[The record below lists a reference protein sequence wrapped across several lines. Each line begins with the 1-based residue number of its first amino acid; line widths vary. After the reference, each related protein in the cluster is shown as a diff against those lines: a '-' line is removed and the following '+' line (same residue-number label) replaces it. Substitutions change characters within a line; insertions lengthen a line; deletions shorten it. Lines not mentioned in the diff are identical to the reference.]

1 MDFRILGPLEVLDEG
16 KRVALGGDKQRAL
29 LGLLLVNAGETLS
42 TDRLI
47 DELWG
52 EHPPATAA
60 KTVQVHVS
68 RLRKAL
74 AAGAGNGS
82 EAVVVTR
89 EHGYQLEIDPER
101 LDSHR
106 FERLLAEG
114 RNELAA
120 DRPERAAPAL
130 EEALGLWRGQPLAD
144 LTYEAFA
151 QAEIA
156 RLENLRAAAIEQLI
170 EAKLA
175 LGRHLE
181 VIGELEALIA
191 EYPYRE
197 ALRAQLMLAL
207 YRSDRQ
213 ADALQAYQDTRHAL
227 TEELGIEPGE
237 RLRELE
243 RAILAQDPA
252 LALPELEA
260 AEREAEPREEPEL
273 EPAPPADR
281 SAEQAPLATGPA
293 PAARRLVS
301 IVFADLVGSTGLAER
316 LDPESMHR
324 VLDRYADVCGAV
336 IERHGGAVEGF
347 IGDAVVGVFGLTEV
361 HEDDALRAVRVAVEL
376 RDAGA
381 ELSADLERERGVQI
395 AMKFG
400 VESGEVFLGPGT
412 RRSRFAAGDVFNVA
426 ARLEGVAPG
435 GEILLGEN
443 IYELVRDSVRVE
455 ALEPLALKGRSA
467 KVQPWLLVELLDD
480 QLWLRPSRSPFVGRR
495 HELEA
500 LRAVLSRAC
509 EAPGCNAVTVVGPA
523 GMGKSR
529 LAREL
534 ASEVG
539 DEVTVVVGRCPA
551 YGEGVAYR
559 PLADIV
565 GQLGGASPRERL
577 EELLEGD
584 ESAARL
590 VLGAIGLSDEAA
602 QPEETFWAV
611 RRMLERAALE
621 RPLIV
626 IVDDIHWAEPTL
638 LDLLEYLVSFSSGHP
653 ILLLC
658 LARPDLLEVRPAWMG
673 PHSNTTLLVL
683 GALSDAEARELVDH
697 AGAGGLVSD
706 TAARIVETAEGNPL
720 FLEQLVAVGAENGH
734 ATLPSSIHGVIAAR
748 IDRLEPGERAVL
760 EHASVQGRSFYVG
773 AVADVLAEGDASGI
787 ATHLVSLVRKQLVRA
802 ERSELP
808 GQDAFRFA
816 HALIREAAYHGL
828 PKQRRA
834 EMHEHVAHWLQA
846 VPGPEGGTVAEDE
859 TLGYHLGEAYRYRAE
874 LGLAGEREQALAKEA
889 AARLAAAADAAL
901 LRGDPHAGARLL
913 ERAASLLRSDAAACG
928 ELLPALGAA
937 LFEAGRMSDAA
948 RVLDEAIDRAPEPRL
963 RARAQVERE
972 LVRLETET
980 SVGAEQARSVIDDVM
995 PLLERE
1001 DDDHGLSRA
1010 WLLRGWLAYEIGQV
1024 ASADQSWCESAESL
1038 RRTRRR
1044 RELFEVIGW
1053 RALAAVLGPAPVDE
1067 AIGRCE
1073 EFRELVRASPI
1084 ATAST
1089 LNPLAVLHAMKGE
1102 FEVADALLQ
1111 EAGEMLHEL
1120 GGIGSGVSH
1129 LETWVRLLEGRPALA
1144 EARLRA
1150 DVDTLSSMSAGG
1162 ALATTT
1168 ALLAQVVYAQGR
1180 ADEAGEL
1187 ARMTER
1193 RAAAEDVM
1201 TQVTWRGV
1209 QAKVLAHQ
1217 GRSDEA
1223 EALAREAVALA
1234 ESTDLLLHRGDA
1246 MLDLAE
1252 VLRTCIRPE
1261 ESDHAARMAL
1271 ELYELKGNEA
1281 AAARARSLL
1290 SRPTGG
1296 Q

>member
-16 KRVALGGDKQRAL
+16 HRVALGGDKQRAL

-52 EHPPATAA
+52 ERPPATAA
-60 KTVQVHVS
+60 KTVQVHIS

-101 LDSHR
+101 LDAHR

-114 RNELAA
+114 RSELAA

-130 EEALGLWRGQPLAD
+130 EEALTLWRGQPLAD
-144 LTYEAFA
+144 LAYEAFA

-156 RLENLRAAAIEQLI
+156 RLENLRAAALEQLI

-191 EYPYRE
+191 EHPYRE
-197 ALRAQLMLAL
+197 RLRAQLMLAL

-213 ADALQAYQDTRHAL
+213 ADALQAYQDTRIAL

-243 RAILAQDPA
+243 RAILGQDPA
-252 LALPELEA
+252 LALVEVETPE
-260 AEREAEPREEPEL
+260 PPEEPE
-273 EPAPPADR
+273 PPPPTA
-281 SAEQAPLATGPA
+281 GPA
-293 PAARRLVS
+293 PSARRLVS

-324 VLDRYADVCGAV
+324 VLDRYADVCGEV

-361 HEDDALRAVRVAVEL
+361 HEDDALRAVRAAVEL
-376 RDAGA
+376 RDASA
-381 ELSADLERERGVQI
+381 ELSAELARERGVEI
-395 AMKFG
+395 AMKLG
-400 VESGEVFLGPGT
+400 VESGEVFLGAGA

-426 ARLEGVAPG
+426 ARLQGVAPG
-435 GEILLGEN
+435 GEILLGQN
-443 IYELVRDSVRVE
+443 IHELVRDSVRVE
-455 ALEPLALKGRSA
+455 RLEPLALKGRSA
-467 KVQPWLLVELLDD
+467 KVQAWRLIELLDD

-495 HELEA
+495 RELEE
-500 LRAVLSRAC
+500 LRAAFDGARAV
-509 EAPGCNAVTVVGPA
+509 PGCSAVTVVGPA

-534 ASEVG
+534 AGDVG
-539 DEVTVVVGRCPA
+539 DDATVVVGRCPA

-565 GQLGGASPRERL
+565 GQLGGSSPRQRV

-584 ESAARL
+584 ESTARL
-590 VLGAIGLSDEAA
+590 VLGAIGLSDGPA

-621 RPLIV
+621 RPLVV
-626 IVDDIHWAEPTL
+626 IVDDVHWAEPTL
-638 LDLLEYLVSFSSGHP
+638 LDLLEYLVTFSSGHA

-673 PHSNTTLLVL
+673 PHSNASLLEL
-683 GALSDAEARELVDH
+683 RALSDSEARKLVEH
-697 AGAGGLVSD
+697 AGAGELVSG

-720 FLEQLVAVGAENGH
+720 FLEQLVAVGAEDGGD
-734 ATLPSSIHGVIAAR
+734 TLPSSIQAVIAAR

-773 AVADVLAEGDASGI
+773 AVADVLTEGDASGI

-802 ERSELP
+802 ERSQLP
-808 GQDAFRFA
+808 GQDAFRFT
-816 HALIREAAYHGL
+816 HVLIREAAYHGL

-834 EMHEHVAHWLQA
+834 EMHEHLASWLEAAPGADSESVAA
-846 VPGPEGGTVAEDE
+846 DE
-859 TLGYHLGEAYRYRAE
+859 TLGYHLGEAYRYHAE
-874 LGLAGEREQALAKEA
+874 LGLVGERERALAKA
-889 AARLAAAADAAL
+889 GAARLASAADAAL

-913 ERAASLLRSDAAACG
+913 ERAASLLESDPAACG

-948 RVLDEAIDRAPEPRL
+948 RILDEAIARAPEPRL

-980 SVGAEQARSVIDDVM
+980 SVGTEQAESVVDAVM

-1001 DDDHGLSRA
+1001 GDDYGMSRV
-1010 WLLRGWLAYEIGQV
+1010 WLLRGWLAYELGHV
-1024 ASADQSWCESAESL
+1024 ASADESWCESAESL
-1038 RRTRRR
+1038 RRARRR

-1053 RALAAVLGPAPVDE
+1053 RALAAVLGPTPVDD
-1067 AIGRCE
+1067 AIARCE
-1073 EFRELVRASPI
+1073 EFRELVHASPS

-1089 LNPLAVLHAMKGE
+1089 LNPLAVLHAMKGD
-1102 FEVADALLQ
+1102 FETAEGLLR

-1129 LETWVRLLEGRPALA
+1129 LETWVRLLAGRPGLA

-1150 DVDTLSSMSAGG
+1150 DIDTLSSMNAEG

-1180 ADEAGEL
+1180 MEEAGEL
-1187 ARMTER
+1187 CRVTER
-1193 RAAAEDVM
+1193 RAAEEDIM

-1209 QAKVLAHQ
+1209 QAKVLAHE
-1217 GRSDEA
+1217 GRCEEG

-1234 ESTDLLLHRGDA
+1234 EPTDLLLHRGDA

-1252 VLRTCIRPE
+1252 VLRSCQRPE
-1261 ESDHAARMAL
+1261 ESDHAARTAL
-1271 ELYELKGNEA
+1271 ELYELKGNLA
-1281 AAARARSLL
+1281 AAARVPPLP
-1290 SRPTGG
+1290 SRGTGG
-1296 Q
+1296 E